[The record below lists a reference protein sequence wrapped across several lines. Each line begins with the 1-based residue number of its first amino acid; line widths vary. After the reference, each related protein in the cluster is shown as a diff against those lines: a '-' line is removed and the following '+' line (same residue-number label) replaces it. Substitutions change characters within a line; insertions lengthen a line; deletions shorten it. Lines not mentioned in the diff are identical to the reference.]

1 MTKSLTNGKIMSIV
15 NKDVQHFINSMYSL
29 PLGKLAELQKYA
41 LDNNFPIIDNET
53 ANFLSTMILLTQPQ
67 KILEVGCCIGFSACL
82 MASLINDEGHVTTI
96 DRYPLM
102 IGRAKE
108 TFKNLAFENKITLIE
123 GSAIDALQDLV
134 NENAVFDFIF
144 LDASKGQY
152 KNFLPLLLQLLKEK
166 GVLLADNVL
175 QNGDIA
181 KDRSEIIKD
190 QRTIHKNM
198 REYLQ
203 MITNTQ
209 GLQSSIIPI
218 GDGLALTV
226 KL

>member
-1 MTKSLTNGKIMSIV
+1 MSIL
-15 NKDVQHFINSMYSL
+15 NEDVQQFINSMYSL
-29 PLGKLAELQKYA
+29 PMGKLADLQKYA
-41 LDNNFPIIDNET
+41 LENSFPIINNET
-53 ANFLSTMILLTQPQ
+53 ANFLSTMILLTQPK
-67 KILEVGCCIGFSACL
+67 KILEVGCCIGFSASL
-82 MASLINDEGHVTTI
+82 MASLIDDEGHVTTI

-102 IGRAKE
+102 IGLAKE
-108 TFKNLAFENKITLIE
+108 TFKSLALESKITLIE
-123 GSAIDALQDLV
+123 SSAMDALQELINK
-134 NENAVFDFIF
+134 NEVFDFIF

-152 KNFLPLLLQLLKEK
+152 KNFLPLLLQLLKK
-166 GVLLADNVL
+166 TGVLLADNVL

-181 KDRSEIIKD
+181 KERNEIIKD

-203 MITNTQ
+203 MITSVQ

-218 GDGLALTV
+218 GDGIALTV